1 MNISENKI
9 RTGRNALL
17 FACFSI
23 PLSLGLAHFILYSL
37 DPNSIWWDFYKETTY
52 WVEIFVSIFTG
63 ILMYAIL
70 FGIVNFLSRWVS
82 RKALFK
88 NNLLVHFLLTT
99 IVVVSAMSLL
109 IYLEDLF
116 YDWFCTYNV
125 PPGPELERAFRSY
138 VIVNLV
144 VAAFIN
150 SFYNA
155 YVFFE
160 RWKADITEL
169 NKLTILSHE
178 LKETALQSELEVLKL
193 QLDPHFLF
201 NNFSTLTQLIQTN
214 KTDAQLFL
222 SHLSRVY
229 RYVLAS
235 SKKNITTLE
244 EEMKFVQS
252 YFHLIKIRQGAAI
265 ELYTAL
271 NPTDLKKGIPPVT
284 LQLLIENA
292 IKHNISTIKQP
303 LKIFIESSADGFIL
317 VRNNLQL
324 MKIAYKGTGL
334 GLSNIR
340 KRYELLSGS
349 TPEIRDTATSFEVRL
364 PLLNF

>member
-1 MNISENKI
+1 MNIAEHKV
-9 RTGRNALL
+9 RPGRNALL
-17 FACFSI
+17 FACCSI

-37 DPNSIWWDFYKETTY
+37 DPKSIWWDFYKGPAY
-52 WVEIFVSIFTG
+52 WFEILVSIFTG

-70 FGIVNFLSRWVS
+70 FGIINFLSRWVS

-88 NNLLVHFLLTT
+88 NNLLVHFVLTT
-99 IVVVSAMSLL
+99 VVVVSAMSLL

-116 YDWFCTYNV
+116 YDWFCTDNV
-125 PPGPELERAFRSY
+125 PPSPELERAFRSY

-144 VAAFIN
+144 VAAFVN

-155 YVFFE
+155 YLFFE

-244 EEMKFVQS
+244 EEIKFVES
-252 YFHLIKIRQGAAI
+252 YFHLIKIRQGEAI
-265 ELYTAL
+265 AL
-271 NPTDLKKGIPPVT
+271 DIKLDEADFRKGIPPVT

-292 IKHNISTIKQP
+292 IKHNISTIRQP
-303 LKIFIESSADGFIL
+303 LKIAIESSGDGSIL

-324 MKIAYKGTGL
+324 MKIDYKGTGL
-334 GLSNIR
+334 GLNNIR
-340 KRYELLSGS
+340 KRYELLSGRVPELKE
-349 TPEIRDTATSFEVRL
+349 TPGSFAVCL

>member
-1 MNISENKI
+1 MHIPDKKVNP
-9 RTGRNALL
+9 RRNSIV
-17 FACFSI
+17 FAICGI
-23 PLSLGLAHFILYSL
+23 PLSLALAHFILYSL
-37 DPNSIWWDFYKETTY
+37 DPHSIWWDYYNETNY
-52 WVEIFVSIFTG
+52 WIEIFVSVFTSV
-63 ILMYAIL
+63 LMYAIL
-70 FGIVNFLSRWVS
+70 FGLINFLSRWVS
-82 RKALFK
+82 RKVLFK
-88 NNLLVHFLLTT
+88 NNLLVHFVLTT
-99 IVVVSAMSLL
+99 VVVISAMSLL

-116 YDWFCTYNV
+116 YDWFCKDNV
-125 PPGPELERAFRSY
+125 SPGAELERAFRSY

-201 NNFSTLTQLIQTN
+201 NNFSTLTQLIQTD
-214 KTDAQLFL
+214 KTDAHLFL

-252 YFHLIKIRQGAAI
+252 YFHLIKIRQGEAI
-265 ELYTAL
+265 ALDVAL
-271 NPTDLKKGIPPVT
+271 NEADLKKGIPPVT

-292 IKHNISTIKQP
+292 IKHNISTVKQP
-303 LKIFIESSADGFIL
+303 LKICIESCGDGFIR
-317 VRNNLQL
+317 VSNNLQL
-324 MKIAYKGTGL
+324 MKIDYKGTGL

-340 KRYELLSGS
+340 KRYQLLSGKA
-349 TPEIRDTATSFEVRL
+349 PEITNTETSFEVRL